1 MREEAASWRGKR
13 KSLTFGFSA
22 AEIESALAEL
32 EEIQQELLYEEEG
45 ANTVR
50 EEEVSHLLQDSICPV
65 CQRGRVTET
74 GEASLS
80 LLLIT

>member
-1 MREEAASWRGKR
+1 MTIAGVVREEAASWRGKR

-32 EEIQQELLYEEEG
+32 EEIQQELLDEEDG

-50 EEEVSHLLQDSICPV
+50 DCLLYTSPSPRDS
-65 CQRGRVTET
+65 
-74 GEASLS
+74 
-80 LLLIT
+80 